1 MATTKNNKKN
11 RRAKIMPSKKTSN
24 ERTEQIHL
32 RVTPEEKKEIEDRA
46 KKSGKTVARYLVGL
60 STTRHIVNPSRL
72 CQLIFQIKRAG
83 VNINEIVT
91 VANTNK
97 FANAEMIARVEQQEK
112 EIQKLLQKIL
122 DELYD
127 TEEHSIEKLEEILE
141 GLNKKIDRQTQK
153 IEKLERKINPN

>member
-1 MATTKNNKKN
+1 
-11 RRAKIMPSKKTSN
+11 MPSKKTSN

-112 EIQKLLQKIL
+112 EIQKLLHPKDSLFITQ
-122 DELYD
+122 
-127 TEEHSIEKLEEILE
+127 EKLSLFFKSIYIRKVQSSL
-141 GLNKKIDRQTQK
+141 LVNFKKFYRNYLTFFQNVCYLAYALAA
-153 IEKLERKINPN
+153 EL

>member
-1 MATTKNNKKN
+1 
-11 RRAKIMPSKKTSN
+11 MPSKKTSN

-112 EIQKLLQKIL
+112 EMQKLLQK
-122 DELYD
+122 
-127 TEEHSIEKLEEILE
+127 ILE